1 VRSGWAAGSWRQI
14 RGVVVGIPQ
23 VGSTSLPPTQV
34 GCNACVCWLCLFGGV
49 GGAMVCGGLPGGVLG
64 WFEFVVGCC
73 AAAKSIESSAAKE
86 AYRRVLAASWKRL
99 RVQTLN
105 SRKTCAS

>member
-34 GCNACVCWLCLFGGV
+34 GCNACVCWLCLFGGI
-49 GGAMVCGGLPGGVLG
+49 GGAKVCGGLPGGVLG

-73 AAAKSIESSAAKE
+73 AAAKE

>member
-1 VRSGWAAGSWRQI
+1 VGGGLLASDSRRSCGYSSSREHISAPDPS
-14 RGVVVGIPQ
+14 GVQ
-23 VGSTSLPPTQV
+23 
-34 GCNACVCWLCLFGGV
+34 CVCVLVVFVWGCW
-49 GGAMVCGGLPGGVLG
+49 GAMVCGGLPGGVLG

-99 RVQTLN
+99 RAK
-105 SRKTCAS
+105 R